1 MLVRSAIIQSS
12 KKSYRYWRWQ
22 ITGIRG
28 GGLDSHVQAAEL
40 NFQIAGVDQSWSGA
54 TVSNPGG
61 SHPVSEEPWRIY
73 DGNVNTKWLDLNFTT
88 SGITTLIFD
97 FGSNQKRSFSG
108 YRWSTAN
115 DSQERDPKTWT
126 ISASNNNSNW
136 TTLSN
141 VSNFT
146 STTNRNTFNNPFLFS
161 Y

>member
-1 MLVRSAIIQSS
+1 MLVRGGVLQSS

-28 GGLDSHVQAAEL
+28 GGLDTHVQVSEL
-40 NFQIAGVDQSWSGA
+40 NFQVGGVDQSWSGA

-61 SHPVSEEPWRIY
+61 NHPVGEEAWRIY
-73 DGNVNTKWLDLNFTT
+73 DGNSNTKWLDLNFTT

-108 YRWSTAN
+108 YRWSTGN
-115 DSQERDPKTWT
+115 DAQERDPKNWT
-126 ISASNNNSNW
+126 ISASNNNSLW
-136 TTLSN
+136 VT
-141 VSNFT
+141 VSTVINYT
-146 STTNRNTFNNPFLFS
+146 STTSRNTFNSPFLFS